1 MPSARAL
8 APRTC
13 SSSKC
18 LAQLSSTRTPLRAP
32 NRPYHSYEH
41 DDPPHFTPSE
51 EAILAAGLSHVPTH
65 GFTST
70 ALTLGT
76 RDAGYPDVSTN
87 LFTSGPFDLVR
98 YHLVT
103 QRLALKERIQFP
115 HDRLGVGAKVRLLAL
130 ERLRANQG
138 IIHRWQE
145 VSQSVPP
152 ISCRDDTFVFFFA
165 IFWPDLLVR
174 IEWISFYRLFCISPE
189 NTSRKC
195 IPARSLGDETSV
207 ARCGCGAGIARF
219 RAAGASGSND
229 PPLGSGTRESHTS
242 CHASSVD
249 G

>member
-1 MPSARAL
+1 MSSIRAL
-8 APRTC
+8 TPRSC
-13 SSSKC
+13 SSFKC
-18 LAQLSSTRTPLRAP
+18 RAPVSSIRTLLRAP

-41 DDPPHFTPSE
+41 DDPPVFTPTE
-51 EAILAAGLSHVPTH
+51 ETILAAGLAHVPTH

-87 LFTSGPFDLVR
+87 LFPNGPFDLVR

-145 VSQSVPP
+145 VSQSVVTV
-152 ISCRDDTFVFFFA
+152 SRCDCTLLFFFPHSLA
-165 IFWPDLLVR
+165 RLLETNRV
-174 IEWISFYRLFCISPE
+174 ELFLPPLLHL
-189 NTSRKC
+189 SREHFSELHTC
-195 IPARSLGDETSV
+195 TASSMRHLL
-207 ARCGCGAGIARF
+207 RCGNVELAKRDSGRLDLTTSHLDRARE
-219 RAAGASGSND
+219 RAT
-229 PPLGSGTRESHTS
+229 PRVTL
-242 CHASSVD
+242 SSVD